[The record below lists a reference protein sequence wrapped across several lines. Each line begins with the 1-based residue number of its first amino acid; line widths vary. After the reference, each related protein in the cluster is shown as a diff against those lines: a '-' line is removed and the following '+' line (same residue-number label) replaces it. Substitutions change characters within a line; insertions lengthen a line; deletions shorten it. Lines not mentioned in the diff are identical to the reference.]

1 MIQGAPEATAVEIVL
16 GIVLFKHY
24 LLENLRERVATGVG
38 GMLLRF
44 GHGHGMRVKE
54 MSHRRVTADQDELT
68 EGVVCTAFLQ
78 EPEQTFDR
86 NVHDLFRGFLA
97 GGQVNHV
104 GDAFHGFPNKF
115 SVGNVSRNDFK
126 PDLFFEKT
134 VVAQGSHGSMRKPFL
149 FKETLQKPGADLA
162 GGACKEKLQGA
173 NLAQTSLVRGC
184 PLSESVKGLR
194 VGE

>member
-1 MIQGAPEATAVEIVL
+1 
-16 GIVLFKHY
+16 
-24 LLENLRERVATGVG
+24 
-38 GMLLRF
+38 MLLRF
-44 GHGHGMRVKE
+44 GHGHGMRVEE
-54 MSHRRVTADQDELT
+54 MSHCGVTADQDELT
-68 EGVVCTAFLQ
+68 EGLVCTAFLQ

-115 SVGNVSRNDFK
+115 SIGNVSRNDFK
-126 PDLFFEKT
+126 PGPFFEKT

-162 GGACKEKLQGA
+162 GGACKEDGASGDTLFTSQRA

>member
-1 MIQGAPEATAVEIVL
+1 
-16 GIVLFKHY
+16 
-24 LLENLRERVATGVG
+24 
-38 GMLLRF
+38 MLLRF

-54 MSHRRVTADQDELT
+54 MSHCRVTADQDELT
-68 EGVVCTAFLQ
+68 EGLVCTAFLQ

-86 NVHDLFRGFLA
+86 DVHDLFRGFFA
-97 GGQVNHV
+97 CGQMNHV
-104 GDAFHGFPNKF
+104 GDAFHGFVYKV
-115 SVGNVSRNDFK
+115 SIGNVSRNDFK
-126 PDLFFEKT
+126 AGSLLEKPIMT
-134 VVAQGSHGSMRKPFL
+134 QGSNASMRKPL
-149 FKETLQKPGADLA
+149 LLEETLQKPGSDLA